1 MPKNFR
7 ASREKVEGGF
17 IIFKKSPK
25 NDSGGFIMGGL
36 LLTPRYQRLFC
47 PKTPPLL
54 LDLALN
60 KGGGF
65 GGFGG
70 IWGRFQLTP
79 GYIVRDLSNSSC
91 QFIELSEGFQ
101 RAAGAKFFEL
111 SRLLKG
117 SF

>member
-1 MPKNFR
+1 MI
-7 ASREKVEGGF
+7 AYGDVLGSR
-17 IIFKKSPK
+17 IRHDSQSNRHIFGKESAAILPE
-25 NDSGGFIMGGL
+25 N
-36 LLTPRYQRLFC
+36 
-47 PKTPPLL
+47 PPLL

-60 KGGGF
+60 KGGVF